1 MPRPATD
8 SSIPASPEAREP
20 APAQAPPPVQVPALA
35 EVKEGAPREVSAN
48 YQYWRDHGG
57 EWGPEYDQRKLTVPL
72 YHIQELMLTEYMAHH
87 APAKVLEFG
96 CGPGR
101 HLRNLSKVPGIDIR
115 GFDQSAAMVS
125 GCLRWTGQD
134 WIDKHI
140 TIGMPTGRLP
150 FKDGEFDIAYSAEVL
165 VHVRP
170 EDLPGVLSELM
181 RVSKRQVFHLEP
193 DEHID
198 ISPDDHFGCW
208 KHDLV
213 AAYAK
218 LGKECRILSSGY
230 KAHAP
235 YRVILDPS
243 APTWEWPALTI
254 SLYRRMETDLA
265 NGFSLLRAA
274 AERAVPPERA
284 KEAEQ
289 LRAAL
294 AAQRALTREQVTS
307 LLAEIETERARSAQ
321 AVTAQWHTFHR
332 LRQLFPGR

>member
-1 MPRPATD
+1 MSRPATD
-8 SSIPASPEAREP
+8 SSTPARDE
-20 APAQAPPPVQVPALA
+20 APPVPPAAPPELA
-35 EVKEGAPREVSAN
+35 EVKEPGPAREVSDN

-198 ISPDDHFGCW
+198 ISPDDHYGCW

-218 LGKECRILSSGY
+218 LGRECRILSSGY

-235 YRVILDPS
+235 YRVILDGS
-243 APTWEWPALTI
+243 APTWDWPPLTI
-254 SLYRRMETDLA
+254 ALYRRMETDLSK
-265 NGFSLLRAA
+265 GFSNLRAA
-274 AERAVPPERA
+274 AERARAEAVPPERA
-284 KEAEQ
+284 REVEQ

-321 AVTAQWHTFHR
+321 AITAQWHTLRR